1 MDIKEFEKRVNE
13 KGTKSYW
20 KDGELIAKQCTSC
33 NEIKLAEEFS
43 EQKRMKDG
51 KRSQCKK
58 CVSEYQKKRKE
69 HLREYTREY
78 RKKNKEKLLQQERE
92 RREKNKEKLK
102 AYRKEYRAKN
112 RERILERDRIYRE
125 SRPNYMKEWHKNH
138 KEHSRQYYLDT
149 LEHRKQYNF
158 ENRERISAY
167 NKERYAIRRKESLKE
182 VAEML
187 KEIKSIITEYNL
199 PIYGIIYR
207 FQNIKT
213 GRCYVGQTIRPLKER
228 YWGGIT
234 KGWLRERNEHENQ
247 QFKEEL
253 TNEEDFILT
262 EVLDVGIC
270 KWHLDKN
277 ESYYIDK
284 YNAFEDGYNNMPGN
298 YYTTDGLEEF
308 KQILNTYNLEFKDN
322 KIIKKD

>member
-1 MDIKEFEKRVNE
+1 MDIKDLEERVNE
-13 KGTKSYW
+13 RGTKSYW
-20 KDGELIAKQCTSC
+20 KDGV
-33 NEIKLAEEFS
+33 KLAKECTKCKEVKSMDEFTRKS
-43 EQKRMKDG
+43 DKKDG
-51 KRSQCKK
+51 RCSRCKECEKKQQKESQRYK
-58 CVSEYQKKRKE
+58 EYQK
-69 HLREYTREY
+69 EY
-78 RKKNKEKLLQQERE
+78 
-92 RREKNKEKLK
+92 REKNKEKLAQQHK
-102 AYRKEYRAKN
+102 EYAEKNKEKIKEYRKEYRIKN
-112 RERILERDRIYRE
+112 RERLLEKEKLYRE
-125 SRPNYMKEWHKNH
+125 AHPNYMKEWHKNH
-138 KEHSRQYYLDT
+138 KEHNRQYYLDN
-149 LEHRKQYNF
+149 LEHRKQYNL
-158 ENRERISAY
+158 ENREKQLAY
-167 NKERYAIRRKESLKE
+167 FKQRYIDKREEYLKE
-182 VAEML
+182 VAKML
-187 KEIKSIITEYNL
+187 KEIESIITEYKL
-199 PIYGIIYR
+199 PIYGTIYR

-253 TNEEDFILT
+253 TSEEDFILT

-270 KWHLDKN
+270 KWHLDKI

>member
-1 MDIKEFEKRVNE
+1 MDIKDLEERVNG

-20 KDGELIAKQCTSC
+20 KDGV
-33 NEIKLAEEFS
+33 KLAKECTKCKEVKSMDEFTRKS
-43 EQKRMKDG
+43 DKKDG
-51 KRSQCKK
+51 RCSRCKECEKKQQKESQRYKD
-58 CVSEYQKKRKE
+58 YQK
-69 HLREYTREY
+69 EY
-78 RKKNKEKLLQQERE
+78 
-92 RREKNKEKLK
+92 REKNKEKLAQQHK
-102 AYRKEYRAKN
+102 EYAEKNKEKIKEYRKEYRIKN
-112 RERILERDRIYRE
+112 RERLLEKEKLYRE
-125 SRPNYMKEWHKNH
+125 AHPNYMKEWHKNH
-138 KEHSRQYYLDT
+138 KEHNRQYYLDN
-149 LEHRKQYNF
+149 LEHRKQYNL
-158 ENRERISAY
+158 ENREKQLAY
-167 NKERYAIRRKESLKE
+167 FKQRYVDKREENIKEIT
-182 VAEML
+182 EML

-199 PIYGIIYR
+199 PIYGVVYR

>member
-1 MDIKEFEKRVNE
+1 MDIKGLEERINE
-13 KGTKSYW
+13 RGTKSYW
-20 KDGELIAKQCTSC
+20 KDGIKIAKECT
-33 NEIKLAEEFS
+33 
-43 EQKRMKDG
+43 R
-51 KRSQCKK
+51 CKK
-58 CVSEYQKKRKE
+58 IKSMEDFYKKSDKNDGRGSCCKECESDKQRESKKYKEYQK
-69 HLREYTREY
+69 EY
-78 RKKNKEKLLQQERE
+78 
-92 RREKNKEKLK
+92 REKNKDKIK
-102 AYRKEYRAKN
+102 VQRKQ
-112 RERILERDRIYRE
+112 YRE
-125 SRPNYMKEWHKNH
+125 ANKEELAKRSKIWRENNKEKKRESDRRYREAHPNYMKEWHKAHKEHDKQYYLNNQERIIQYRINH
-138 KEHSRQYYLDT
+138 KEERSVYD
-149 LEHRKQYNF
+149 KQRYIDKRE
-158 ENRERISAY
+158 ENI
-167 NKERYAIRRKESLKE
+167 KEI
-182 VAEML
+182 AEML

-199 PIYGIIYR
+199 PIYGVIYR

-270 KWHLDKN
+270 KWHLDKI

>member
-1 MDIKEFEKRVNE
+1 MDIKDLEERVNE
-13 KGTKSYW
+13 RGTKSYW
-20 KDGELIAKQCTSC
+20 KDGV
-33 NEIKLAEEFS
+33 KLAKECTRCKEVKSMEEFHS
-43 EQKRMKDG
+43 KKGKSDG
-51 KRSQCKK
+51 KNSCCKK
-58 CVSEYQKKRKE
+58 CAAEKQRESSRYKEYQKRYREENKE
-69 HLREYTREY
+69 RLSQQHKEYA
-78 RKKNKEKLLQQERE
+78 KKNNEKIKE
-92 RREKNKEKLK
+92 
-102 AYRKEYRAKN
+102 YRKEYRIKN
-112 RERILERDRIYRE
+112 RERLLEKEKLYRE
-125 SRPNYMKEWHKNH
+125 THPNYMKEWHKNH
-138 KEHSRQYYLDT
+138 KEHNRQYYLDN
-149 LEHRKQYNF
+149 LEHRKQYNL
-158 ENRERISAY
+158 ENREKQLAY
-167 NKERYAIRRKESLKE
+167 FKQRYIDKREENIKEI
-182 VAEML
+182 AEML

-228 YWGGIT
+228 YCGGIT

-270 KWHLDKN
+270 KWHLDKI